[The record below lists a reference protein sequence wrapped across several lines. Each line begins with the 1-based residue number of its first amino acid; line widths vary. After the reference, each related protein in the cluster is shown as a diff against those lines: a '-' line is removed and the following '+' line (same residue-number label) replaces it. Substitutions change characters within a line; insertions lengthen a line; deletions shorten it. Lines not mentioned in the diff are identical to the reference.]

1 MNSAYIFKFHQSRP
15 VNKKQEDMNTS
26 LADQKNKDS
35 YHYHLD
41 SQIHHHHSALSR
53 WCKRRWTMPARAG
66 RASSWP
72 TACPPS
78 KTQTASLSS
87 REEWWSNRGRINSCC
102 LRRES
107 TTCWSPNRWATGAN
121 KKTELFFSFRRDP
134 TLVPFIANS
143 LLLNVQMPKSLN
155 ICSCVFLHLPFS
167 KMTL

>member
-1 MNSAYIFKFHQSRP
+1 
-15 VNKKQEDMNTS
+15 
-26 LADQKNKDS
+26 
-35 YHYHLD
+35 
-41 SQIHHHHSALSR
+41 
-53 WCKRRWTMPARAG
+53 MPARAG

-167 KMTL
+167 KMTLWHVIVENKNKWVNTLAAHWDTWMLVALVLFPVTQVKMSALKKALSRFLIFV